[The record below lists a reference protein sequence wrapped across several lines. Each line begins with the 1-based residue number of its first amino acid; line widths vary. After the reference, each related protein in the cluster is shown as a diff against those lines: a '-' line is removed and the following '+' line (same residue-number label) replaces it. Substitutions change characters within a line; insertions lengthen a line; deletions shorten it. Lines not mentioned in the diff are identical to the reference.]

1 MRFSISFLFCP
12 AQSGV
17 QILFAVSYINQY
29 EFIFLLSH
37 YGDKKQQ
44 DYLLLW

>member
-1 MRFSISFLFCP
+1 MRFSIPFLFCF

-17 QILFAVSYINQY
+17 QTFFATSYIKQY

-44 DYLLLW
+44 